1 MSPSTAN
8 GQASDSRREIA
19 RLVASAAQSGKPD
32 VFFGKRRWLR
42 YTVGMPMELR
52 GPAGSGLPEKAVMH
66 NVSGGGFAFVSPCEI
81 AAGTSFALRSACG
94 DGESRW
100 VAARVMHCAPGVGS
114 FLIGAA
120 FDQAIEADAG
130 AQPTGGAKPAAPRAA
145 APGARTESAAISL
158 PLKAALTAALGS
170 AIGIASAAFLCPL
183 LWPGAWLTWLPPVA
197 TMLGLVAGLGAAL
210 VALRRD
216 VRFLQVL
223 GVSAARIAEGD
234 APQRDGGPAP
244 CRELETLRL
253 ALDDVHE
260 RLQKRHSDE
269 RAERRRLEEL
279 NVAKTNIL
287 NMVSHDLR
295 TPLTSILLY
304 AEMLNQELDTLA
316 YEDQQRFLRIICE
329 ECNRLARLV
338 DDLLEAQRLEAGRAR
353 WDIRPHDLAPT
364 IRNSVALFEA
374 MARDAGIEL
383 SLSCPTRLPTIE
395 ADADKIAQVLSNL
408 ISNAIKYTP
417 AGGRA
422 LVSVEHR
429 GGELWIRVADNGQG
443 IARDHWDEI
452 FDRFS
457 QLGTEDE
464 NPPGVGL
471 GLFIVRQI
479 VERHC
484 GRVWLDSQ
492 VGAGTEFVVVLPEK
506 QRRDDPRAL
515 PAAAENNR
523 VLLCDADPELL
534 ARLTQVLRQHGYAV
548 RCAHSAAR
556 LFAHLAR
563 GETDAVV
570 TDMLLPDMAAED
582 LLRSLLDRP
591 ERAFRVVLHT
601 SLADAAGV
609 PRVAVRAGQVSVLAR
624 PADPAA
630 LVAALEPTRYLQT
643 IGL

>member
-1 MSPSTAN
+1 MKSSSGN

-19 RLVASAAQSGKPD
+19 RLVASAARSGKPD

-42 YTVGMPMELR
+42 YTVGMPMEIR
-52 GPAGSGLPEKAVMH
+52 GPTGSGLPDTAVMH
-66 NVSGGGFAFVSPCEI
+66 NVSGGGFAFVSPREI
-81 AAGTSFALRSACG
+81 AAGTSFALRSTCG
-94 DGESRW
+94 EGDSRW
-100 VAARVMHCAPGVGS
+100 VTARVMHCAPGVGS

-120 FDQAIEADAG
+120 FDQPVEADAG
-130 AQPTGGAKPAAPRAA
+130 AQSTALAVRAKERSAATS
-145 APGARTESAAISL
+145 ARTESAAISL

-170 AIGIASAAFLCPL
+170 AIGIASGALVCPL

-197 TMLGLVAGLGAAL
+197 TVLGLIAGLGAAF

-234 APQRDGGPAP
+234 APQRDDGPAP

-253 ALDDVHE
+253 ALDNVHE
-260 RLQKRHSDE
+260 RLQKRYSDE

-279 NVAKTNIL
+279 NAAKTNIL

-316 YEDQQRFLRIICE
+316 FEDQQRFLRIICE

-383 SLSCPTRLPTIE
+383 SLVCPPRLPTVE

-408 ISNAIKYTP
+408 ISNAIKYTS
-417 AGGRA
+417 AGGRV

-429 GGELWIRVADNGQG
+429 CGELCIRVADNGQG

-464 NPPGVGL
+464 SPPGVGL
-471 GLFIVRQI
+471 GLFIVRHI
-479 VERHC
+479 VERHGGC
-484 GRVWLDSQ
+484 VWVDSQ
-492 VGAGTEFVVVLPEK
+492 LGAGSEFVVVLPEN
-506 QRRDDPRAL
+506 QRRDEPRAA
-515 PAAAENNR
+515 PPESNR

-534 ARLTQVLRQHGYAV
+534 ARITRVLRQHGYAV
-548 RCAHSAAR
+548 RSAHSGAR

-563 GETDAVV
+563 GETDVVV
-570 TDMLLPDMAAED
+570 TDLLLPDMTAED
-582 LLRSLLDRP
+582 LLRSLLNRSAG
-591 ERAFRVVLHT
+591 AFRVVLHT
-601 SLADAAGV
+601 TLTDTTGVTRAALQAGRVSLL
-609 PRVAVRAGQVSVLAR
+609 PR

-630 LVAALEPTRYLQT
+630 ILAALASTQDLEAAAR
-643 IGL
+643 